1 MSYSPSLRWMTYPY
15 SPFSARNSDRF
26 SAKSKAIYTF
36 LLGLEYWKMLEDL
49 GVKTLYW
56 TISHPERHRVY
67 KPVIPP
73 PYSHHQLDTP
83 QLQSQHKS
91 SFKKVNLKVN
101 LKIMQYKSLIALLAL
116 IAGVTA
122 QTGTSLSIP

>member
-1 MSYSPSLRWMTYPY
+1 
-15 SPFSARNSDRF
+15 
-26 SAKSKAIYTF
+26 
-36 LLGLEYWKMLEDL
+36 MLEDL
-49 GVKTLYW
+49 GVKPFIGQLATRSIIEYINQLFL
-56 TISHPERHRVY
+56 
-67 KPVIPP
+67 P